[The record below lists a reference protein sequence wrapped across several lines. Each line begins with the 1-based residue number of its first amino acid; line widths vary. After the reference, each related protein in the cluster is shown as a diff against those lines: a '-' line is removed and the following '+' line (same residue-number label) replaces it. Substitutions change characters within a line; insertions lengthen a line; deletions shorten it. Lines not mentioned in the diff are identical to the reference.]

1 MKNVENWVQLDIFIL
16 PCKRHQSG
24 IIYAEVFKLFLEIDC
39 YFILPISW
47 NQLNF
52 ASVFAMKIESSLSEW
67 DILEKIRVKQPSE
80 LLCGISGLLK
90 NKEEIINGS
99 NVKL

>member
-16 PCKRHQSG
+16 PCKRHRSG

-47 NQLNF
+47 NQLHL
-52 ASVFAMKIESSLSEW
+52 VPDK
-67 DILEKIRVKQPSE
+67 
-80 LLCGISGLLK
+80 
-90 NKEEIINGS
+90 
-99 NVKL
+99 